1 MGWNGEAAQAKTNQQ
16 SINIMNDLIK
26 KTRQSDTPRTDAL
39 MPDQVHKRTIY
50 EHIVVMEAHSR
61 QLERELA
68 EAREDAANQRRLADM
83 ALAHRDVIIAE
94 RDKWKA
100 NHDNQVV
107 INRTLRDRPDLGERA
122 KLVDALTKQRDHY
135 KAACDQYSEDEMLCK
150 FQEVTKQ
157 RDTLAEALRK
167 CREDS
172 IINHDRMKKCGYT
185 QAAIY
190 CQENADRA
198 YKALAAVKGGKQ

>member
-1 MGWNGEAAQAKTNQQ
+1 MGAMLPALMERNGETAQTTNQQ

-26 KTRQSDTPRTDAL
+26 KTRQSDTPRTDAAA
-39 MPDQVHKRTIY
+39 MPIDRIDTIASRPCNVVH
-50 EHIVVMEAHSR
+50 EDVCR

-68 EAREDAANQRRLADM
+68 E
-83 ALAHRDVIIAE
+83 
-94 RDKWKA
+94 
-100 NHDNQVV
+100 
-107 INRTLRDRPDLGERA
+107 
-122 KLVDALTKQRDHY
+122 
-135 KAACDQYSEDEMLCK
+135 
-150 FQEVTKQ
+150 VTKQ
-157 RDTLAEALRK
+157 RDALAEALRK